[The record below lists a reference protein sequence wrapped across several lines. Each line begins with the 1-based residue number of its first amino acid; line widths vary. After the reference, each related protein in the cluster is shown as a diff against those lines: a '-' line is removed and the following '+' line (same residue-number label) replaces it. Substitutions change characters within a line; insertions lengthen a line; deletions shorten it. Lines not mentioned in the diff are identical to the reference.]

1 MLERQMLGVGRG
13 EAEGQ
18 GEDSWACCRRGFAVD
33 AVAPVAVMGDEIA
46 AGR

>member
-13 EAEGQ
+13 EA
-18 GEDSWACCRRGFAVD
+18 CCRRGFAVD
-33 AVAPVAVMGDEIA
+33 AAAPVAVMGDEIA